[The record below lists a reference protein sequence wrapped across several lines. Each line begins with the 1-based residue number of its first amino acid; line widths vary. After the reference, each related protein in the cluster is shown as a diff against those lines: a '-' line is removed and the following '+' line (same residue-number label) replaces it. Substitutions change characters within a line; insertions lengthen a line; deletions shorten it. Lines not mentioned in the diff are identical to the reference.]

1 VGKVAGLQGDERMSI
16 FDGFNLWLGKQL
28 AEVAIVAGIFAFLGL
43 LFCALVVAARI
54 ERFIRRHVA
63 RKR

>member
-1 VGKVAGLQGDERMSI
+1 MSI